1 MHSEIIKVSIQ
12 KFALAVGLRWRA
24 VDKRVATLDY
34 CKVFQNWMVI
44 LESRSHTT
52 EASVLYSHSIF
63 SGAKSAAEVSDLVA
77 IKRAALVIRHTT
89 VKIALNI

>member
-24 VDKRVATLDY
+24 VDKRVAMLDY

-77 IKRAALVIRHTT
+77 IKRAALIIRHTT

>member
-24 VDKRVATLDY
+24 VDKRVDKRVATLDY

-77 IKRAALVIRHTT
+77 GPRHSTYDG
-89 VKIALNI
+89 